1 MTVETRVVSS
11 RGFST
16 MLGQPSI
23 MANHQIRQ
31 CQQSATDQIADDLI
45 RLDPLVAANI
55 QFALDLFKHLD
66 EHNRDGN
73 IFVSPFSI
81 SAALALV
88 YLGAKEKTATQMA
101 QMLGFDE
108 VKDVHS
114 EFQKLQTELI
124 SPKAKFSLNL
134 ANRLFGEKTYKF
146 NADFLAASQ
155 KHYQAALGAVDFLK
169 AAENARQEI
178 NTWTEE
184 QTAGKI
190 QNLLVKGVVGS
201 DTMLVLVNAIYFKAK
216 WKDTFKKEDSF
227 TGKFKLNQNLNK
239 DLEMM
244 QQTGGFPYF
253 HNREFAFKIIELP
266 YVQDELSMIILLPDD
281 DNGLETLQRS
291 FTLNRLRNW
300 TNPKNMN
307 TTSVQVTL
315 PKFKLQEKYDLSTIL
330 PNLGMVDAFDGS
342 KANFSGM
349 SAGKKLS
356 VSKVIHQSFVEVN
369 EEGTE
374 AAAATAVTMVLTS
387 AMISPEEFRA
397 DHPFL
402 FFIRHAKTQ
411 SILFYGRLTSP

>member
-1 MTVETRVVSS
+1 
-11 RGFST
+11 
-16 MLGQPSI
+16 
-23 MANHQIRQ
+23 MAAKQIGQ
-31 CQQSATDQIADDLI
+31 CQQSVTDQLADDLI
-45 RLDPLVAANI
+45 RLDPLVTGNI

-66 EHNRDGN
+66 EQNRVGN

-81 SAALALV
+81 SVALALV

-124 SPKAKFSLNL
+124 NPNAKYSLKL
-134 ANRLFGEKTYKF
+134 ANRLYGEKTYTF
-146 NADFLAASQ
+146 LPDFLAASL
-155 KHYQAALGAVDFLK
+155 KHYQAGLGAVDFLK
-169 AAENARQEI
+169 AAEAARQEI
-178 NTWTEE
+178 NSWTEE

-190 QNLLVKGVVGS
+190 QNVLEKGTVGS
-201 DTMLVLVNAIYFKAK
+201 DTRLVLVNAIYFKAK
-216 WKDTFKKEDSF
+216 WKDTFKKKDSF
-227 TGKFKLNQNLNK
+227 TGQFKLNQVKNSITK

-244 QQTGGFPYF
+244 QQTGSFLYF

-281 DNGLETLQRS
+281 NNGLEILQRS

-300 TNPKNMN
+300 TNPKNMSW
-307 TTSVQVTL
+307 TSVRVTL
-315 PKFKLQEKYDLSTIL
+315 PKFKLEEKYDLSSIL
-330 PNLGMVDAFDGS
+330 PNLGMVDAFDS
-342 KANFSGM
+342 MKANFSGM
-349 SAGKKLS
+349 SEGKDLS

-374 AAAATAVTMVLTS
+374 AAAATAVTMCLTS
-387 AMISPEEFRA
+387 TMFPPEEFKA

>member
-1 MTVETRVVSS
+1 
-11 RGFST
+11 
-16 MLGQPSI
+16 
-23 MANHQIRQ
+23 MAAKQIGQ
-31 CQQSATDQIADDLI
+31 CQQSVTDQLADDLI
-45 RLDPLVAANI
+45 RLDPLVTGNI

-66 EHNRDGN
+66 EQNRVGN

-81 SAALALV
+81 SVALALV

-108 VKDVHS
+108 VKDVHL

-124 SPKAKFSLNL
+124 NPNAKYSLKL
-134 ANRLFGEKTYKF
+134 ANRLYGEKTYTF
-146 NADFLAASQ
+146 LPDFLAASL
-155 KHYQAALGAVDFLK
+155 KHYQAGLGAVDFLK
-169 AAENARQEI
+169 AAEAARQEI
-178 NTWTEE
+178 NSWTEE

-190 QNLLVKGVVGS
+190 QNVLEKDIVGS
-201 DTMLVLVNAIYFKAK
+201 DTRLVLVNAIYFKAK

-227 TGKFKLNQNLNK
+227 TGQFKLNQSITK
-239 DLEMM
+239 ELEMM
-244 QQTGGFPYF
+244 QQTGSFLYF

-281 DNGLETLQRS
+281 NNGLETLQRS

-300 TNPKNMN
+300 TNPKNMSW
-307 TTSVQVTL
+307 TSVQVTL
-315 PKFKLQEKYDLSTIL
+315 PKFKLEEKYDLSSIL
-330 PNLGMVDAFDGS
+330 PNLGMVDAFDS
-342 KANFSGM
+342 KKANFSGM
-349 SAGKKLS
+349 SEGKDLS

-387 AMISPEEFRA
+387 AMFSPEEFKA

>member
-1 MTVETRVVSS
+1 
-11 RGFST
+11 
-16 MLGQPSI
+16 
-23 MANHQIRQ
+23 MAAKQMGQ
-31 CQQSATDQIADDLI
+31 CQQSVTKLADDLI
-45 RLDPLVAANI
+45 RLDPLVTANI

-66 EHNRDGN
+66 EQNSDGN

-81 SAALALV
+81 SMALALV

-108 VKDVHS
+108 VKGVHLQ
-114 EFQKLQTELI
+114 FQKLQTELI
-124 SPKAKFSLNL
+124 NPNAKYSLNL
-134 ANRLFGEKTYKF
+134 ANRLYGEKTYEF
-146 NADFLAASQ
+146 LQDFLAASLEY
-155 KHYQAALGAVDFLK
+155 YQAGLGAVDFRK
-169 AAENARQEI
+169 AAEAARQEI
-178 NTWTEE
+178 NSWTEE

-190 QNLLVKGVVGS
+190 QNLLGKGSVGS
-201 DTMLVLVNAIYFKAK
+201 DTRLVLVNAIYFKAK

-227 TGKFKLNQNLNK
+227 TGQFKLKKSITK

-244 QQTGGFPYF
+244 QQTGSFLYF

-281 DNGLETLQRS
+281 NNGLEILQKS

-300 TNPKNMN
+300 TNPKNMSM
-307 TTSVQVTL
+307 TSVQVTL
-315 PKFKLQEKYDLSTIL
+315 PKFKLEEKYDLSSIL
-330 PNLGMVDAFDGS
+330 PKLGMVDAFDGK

-349 SAGKKLS
+349 SKGKDLS
-356 VSKVIHQSFVEVN
+356 VSKVIHQSFVAVD

-387 AMISPEEFRA
+387 AMLSPEEFNA

-402 FFIRHAKTQ
+402 FFIRHAKSQ

>member
-1 MTVETRVVSS
+1 M
-11 RGFST
+11 G
-16 MLGQPSI
+16 
-23 MANHQIRQ
+23 Q
-31 CQQSATDQIADDLI
+31 CQQSVTKLADDLI
-45 RLDPLVAANI
+45 HLDPLVTANI

-66 EHNRDGN
+66 EQNSDGN

-81 SAALALV
+81 SMALALV

-108 VKDVHS
+108 VKGVHLQ
-114 EFQKLQTELI
+114 FQKLQTELI
-124 SPKAKFSLNL
+124 NPNAKYSLNL
-134 ANRLFGEKTYKF
+134 ANRLYGEKTYEF
-146 NADFLAASQ
+146 LQDFLAASLE
-155 KHYQAALGAVDFLK
+155 HYQAGLGAVDFRK
-169 AAENARQEI
+169 AAEAARQEI
-178 NTWTEE
+178 NSWTEE

-190 QNLLVKGVVGS
+190 QNLLGKGSVGS
-201 DTMLVLVNAIYFKAK
+201 DTRLVLVNAIYFKAK

-227 TGKFKLNQNLNK
+227 TGQFKLKKSITK

-244 QQTGGFPYF
+244 QQTGSFLYF

-281 DNGLETLQRS
+281 NNGLEILQKS

-300 TNPKNMN
+300 TNPKNMSW
-307 TTSVQVTL
+307 TSVQVTL
-315 PKFKLQEKYDLSTIL
+315 PKFKLEEKYDLSSIL
-330 PNLGMVDAFDGS
+330 PKLGMVDAFDGK

-349 SAGKKLS
+349 SKGKDLS
-356 VSKVIHQSFVEVN
+356 VSKVIHQSFVAVD

-374 AAAATAVTMVLTS
+374 AAAATAVTIVSTS
-387 AMISPEEFRA
+387 TRFPPEEFKA

-402 FFIRHAKTQ
+402 FFIRHAKSQ

>member
-1 MTVETRVVSS
+1 
-11 RGFST
+11 
-16 MLGQPSI
+16 
-23 MANHQIRQ
+23 MAAKQIGQ
-31 CQQSATDQIADDLI
+31 CQQSVTDQLADDLI
-45 RLDPLVAANI
+45 RLDPLVTGNI

-66 EHNRDGN
+66 EQNRVGN

-81 SAALALV
+81 SVALALV

-124 SPKAKFSLNL
+124 NPNAKYSLKL
-134 ANRLFGEKTYKF
+134 ANRLYGEKTYTF
-146 NADFLAASQ
+146 LPDFLAASL
-155 KHYQAALGAVDFLK
+155 KHYQAGLGAVDFLK
-169 AAENARQEI
+169 AAEAARQEI
-178 NTWTEE
+178 NSWTEE

-190 QNLLVKGVVGS
+190 QNVLEKGTVGS
-201 DTMLVLVNAIYFKAK
+201 DTRLVLVNAIYFKAK
-216 WKDTFKKEDSF
+216 WKDTFKKKDSF
-227 TGKFKLNQNLNK
+227 TGQFKLNQSITK

-244 QQTGGFPYF
+244 QQTGSFLYF

-281 DNGLETLQRS
+281 NNGLEILQRS

-300 TNPKNMN
+300 TNPKNMSW
-307 TTSVQVTL
+307 TSVRVTL
-315 PKFKLQEKYDLSTIL
+315 PKFKLEEKYDLSSIL
-330 PNLGMVDAFDGS
+330 PNLGMVDAFDS
-342 KANFSGM
+342 MKANFSGM
-349 SAGKKLS
+349 SEGKDLS

-374 AAAATAVTMVLTS
+374 AAAATAVTMCLTS
-387 AMISPEEFRA
+387 TMFPPEEFKA

>member
-1 MTVETRVVSS
+1 
-11 RGFST
+11 
-16 MLGQPSI
+16 
-23 MANHQIRQ
+23 MAAKQIGQ
-31 CQQSATDQIADDLI
+31 CQQSVTDQLADDLI
-45 RLDPLVAANI
+45 HLDPLVTGNI

-66 EHNRDGN
+66 EQNRVGN

-81 SAALALV
+81 SVALALV
-88 YLGAKEKTATQMA
+88 YLGAKEKTAAQMA

-124 SPKAKFSLNL
+124 NPKAKYSLKL
-134 ANRLFGEKTYKF
+134 ANRLYGEKTYTF
-146 NADFLAASQ
+146 LPDFLAASL
-155 KHYQAALGAVDFLK
+155 KHYQAGLGAVDFLK
-169 AAENARQEI
+169 AAEAARQEI
-178 NTWTEE
+178 NSWTEE

-190 QNLLVKGVVGS
+190 QNVLEKGTVGS
-201 DTMLVLVNAIYFKAK
+201 DTRLVLVNAIYFKAK
-216 WKDTFKKEDSF
+216 WKHTFKKRDSF
-227 TGKFKLNQNLNK
+227 TGQFKLNQSITK

-244 QQTGGFPYF
+244 QRTGFILYF

-281 DNGLETLQRS
+281 NNGLETLQRS

-300 TNPKNMN
+300 TNPKNMSI
-307 TTSVQVTL
+307 TSVEVTL
-315 PKFKLQEKYDLSTIL
+315 PKFKLEEKYDLSSIL
-330 PNLGMVDAFDGS
+330 PNLGMVDAFDS
-342 KANFSGM
+342 MKANFSGM
-349 SAGKKLS
+349 SEGEDLS
-356 VSKVIHQSFVEVN
+356 VSKVIHQSFVEVD

-374 AAAATAVTMVLTS
+374 AAAATAVTIVSTS
-387 AMISPEEFRA
+387 TRFPPEEFKA